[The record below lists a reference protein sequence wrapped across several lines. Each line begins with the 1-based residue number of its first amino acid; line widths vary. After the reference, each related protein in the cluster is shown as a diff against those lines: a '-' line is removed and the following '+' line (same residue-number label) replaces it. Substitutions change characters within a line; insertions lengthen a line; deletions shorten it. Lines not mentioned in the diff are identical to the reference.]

1 MRQGCHNGS
10 MSALKDRLRADLTT
24 AMKARDELRSSTL
37 RMVLTAIT
45 NAEVAGKEA
54 RELSDDDIIGVLLTE
69 AKRRREAAV
78 AFEEGG
84 RAEMAAKEAAEGE
97 VIAEYL
103 PAQLSESEIADLVSA
118 AIAQTGAAD
127 EGMRAMGKVMGV
139 VTPQVKGRAD
149 GGAVAAE
156 VRRLGR
162 AGMSDLTSLDDLP
175 QVHPFDIL
183 EDDVVQSLVF
193 ANVIDSGDVFV
204 IEPSRGLSLVLKTTA
219 RFFVSSLGVGEDLE
233 RHDAIEHRVA
243 GLENRPHAAAADK
256 LEQLEM
262 IERLAR

>member
-1 MRQGCHNGS
+1 MVG

-54 RELSDDDIIGVLLTE
+54 RELTDDDILGVLSTE
-69 AKRRREAAV
+69 AKRRREAAT
-78 AFEEGG
+78 AFADGG
-84 RAEMAAKEAAEGE
+84 REEMAAKEAAEGE

-103 PAQLSESEIADLVSA
+103 PTPLTDAEISELVSA
-118 AIAQTGAAD
+118 AIARTGAAE

-156 VRRLGR
+156 VRRQLG
-162 AGMSDLTSLDDLP
+162 
-175 QVHPFDIL
+175 
-183 EDDVVQSLVF
+183 
-193 ANVIDSGDVFV
+193 
-204 IEPSRGLSLVLKTTA
+204 
-219 RFFVSSLGVGEDLE
+219 
-233 RHDAIEHRVA
+233 
-243 GLENRPHAAAADK
+243 
-256 LEQLEM
+256 
-262 IERLAR
+262 